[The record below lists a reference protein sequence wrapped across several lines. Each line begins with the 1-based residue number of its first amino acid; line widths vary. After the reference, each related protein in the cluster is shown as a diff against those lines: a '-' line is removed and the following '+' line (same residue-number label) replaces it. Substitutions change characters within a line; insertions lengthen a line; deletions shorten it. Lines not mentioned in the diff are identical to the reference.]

1 METYTINHFLEA
13 MKNGEIKPHYY
24 WKVENY
30 VITKDKVLRVLKWEN
45 TTELIINHKGI
56 DKLSRNILSDDEEI
70 SCIIADDELL
80 FFVRDID
87 GENYDEIIVK
97 LNSNER
103 KMLLEYK

>member
-1 METYTINHFLEA
+1 M
-13 MKNGEIKPHYY
+13 
-24 WKVENY
+24 
-30 VITKDKVLRVLKWEN
+30 ITKDKVLRTLKWEN

-80 FFVRDID
+80 FFVRDTD

-97 LNSNER
+97 
-103 KMLLEYK
+103 YKFK

>member
-1 METYTINHFLEA
+1 M
-13 MKNGEIKPHYY
+13 
-24 WKVENY
+24 
-30 VITKDKVLRVLKWEN
+30 ITKDKVLHVLKWEN

-70 SCIIADDELL
+70 SCIIAGDELL

>member
-1 METYTINHFLEA
+1 M
-13 MKNGEIKPHYY
+13 
-24 WKVENY
+24 
-30 VITKDKVLRVLKWEN
+30 ITKDKVLRVLKWEN

-70 SCIIADDELL
+70 SCIISDDELL
-80 FFVRDID
+80 FFVRDTD